1 MMRRS
6 VDLENWQKL
15 PEATLLTIGEV
26 AEILRVS
33 PNQIRN
39 AIRAGLLRA
48 RRLKGRGR
56 GTYRVE
62 KRAVTKYLHE
72 CEIKSVARRCE
83 GHSRQDEGSFF
94 KHLKP
99 TWLHDTSRR

>member
-1 MMRRS
+1 MSMMRRS

-48 RRLKGRGR
+48 GQ
-56 GTYRVE
+56 
-62 KRAVTKYLHE
+62 
-72 CEIKSVARRCE
+72 S
-83 GHSRQDEGSFF
+83 
-94 KHLKP
+94 
-99 TWLHDTSRR
+99 TSDQRDQRT